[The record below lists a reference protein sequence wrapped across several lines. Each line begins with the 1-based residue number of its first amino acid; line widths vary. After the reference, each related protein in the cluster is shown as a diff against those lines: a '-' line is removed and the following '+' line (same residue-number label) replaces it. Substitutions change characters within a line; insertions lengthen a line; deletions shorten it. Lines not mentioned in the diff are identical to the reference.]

1 MGNEREAWEGLCTP
15 QNRGEVTE
23 APRGWEGRREGGK
36 GDLSCNPAGLEHTKA
51 SPRCAH
57 TGENQF
63 WGGRWDF
70 LNVGVFVLCCSR
82 DSDLSTIISNLHQ
95 SRQLVMPETQSRCE
109 FKRNTLDV
117 GLAAAGEAGAPPAAL
132 RLCFP
137 SSPFRSPVRSFSCC
151 FFCLCYTLAVGRFL
165 IFWLKMNMERISW
178 WC

>member
-1 MGNEREAWEGLCTP
+1 MGG
-15 QNRGEVTE
+15 
-23 APRGWEGRREGGK
+23 REGGREGK
-36 GDLSCNPAGLEHTKA
+36 GISPAIQRGWSTQKPLPDVLTRGKIN
-51 SPRCAH
+51 S
-57 TGENQF
+57 
-63 WGGRWDF
+63 GGADGIF

-165 IFWLKMNMERISW
+165 IFWLKMNVERISW